1 MIDNGDKNFMIFN
14 ISEIDLID
22 FNEVLETSKETV
34 RVSLN
39 GLKAFV
45 KWYGNIVPVSVNNLT
60 TKDGPYTYS
69 EILIVLTNNEWTE
82 INEI

>member
-1 MIDNGDKNFMIFN
+1 MIFN
-14 ISEIDLID
+14 ISEIAPCSPMHAQSV
-22 FNEVLETSKETV
+22 EAETV

-60 TKDGPYTYS
+60 TKEGPYTYDEIIVILNTS
-69 EILIVLTNNEWTE
+69 EWSGTIPE
-82 INEI
+82 